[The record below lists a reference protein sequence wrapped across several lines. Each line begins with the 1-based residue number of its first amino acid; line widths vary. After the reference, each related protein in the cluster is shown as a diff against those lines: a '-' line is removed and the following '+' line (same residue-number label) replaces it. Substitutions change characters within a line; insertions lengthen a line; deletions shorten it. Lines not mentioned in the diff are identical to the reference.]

1 VTPMIP
7 SERKWDTSRVLRWFW
22 SSCLGSDEQMSN
34 DEINLRAF
42 ATEVYKHW
50 PAREKFWL
58 NRLEDVTDK
67 VIIFVEMDM
76 SIASNRY

>member
-1 VTPMIP
+1 MGYVEGSTM
-7 SERKWDTSRVLRWFW
+7 VLE
-22 SSCLGSDEQMSN
+22 LMLNSDEQMSN